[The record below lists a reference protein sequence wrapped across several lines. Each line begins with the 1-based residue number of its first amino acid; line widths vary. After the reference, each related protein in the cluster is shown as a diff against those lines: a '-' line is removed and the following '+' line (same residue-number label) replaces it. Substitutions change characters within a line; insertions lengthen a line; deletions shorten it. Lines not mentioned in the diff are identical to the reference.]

1 MPPHSSRQLL
11 NAEGHEVSPEIKEM
25 LSYMDGNEPASD
37 YTRMLDKAVSEIKQ
51 SEERRRDY
59 MSIYADAAD
68 MKELGEYRGF
78 VRSVRDNDGSF
89 TDDMIVKFLRISSN
103 TLNNI
108 RVVLSS
114 HPDWDD
120 EDVAEEVLN
129 LEDE

>member
-11 NAEGHEVSPEIKEM
+11 NAEGHEVSSEIKEM
-25 LSYMDGNEPASD
+25 LSYMDGNKPASD

-59 MSIYADAAD
+59 MSIYANAAD
-68 MKELGEYRGF
+68 ERELGDYRTY

-89 TDDMIVKFLRISSN
+89 TDDMIVKFLKISSN

-108 RVVLSS
+108 RAVLSS

>member
-59 MSIYADAAD
+59 MSIYANAAD
-68 MKELGEYRGF
+68 EREIGEYRGF
-78 VRSVRDNDGSF
+78 VRSVRDSTVSDDLLMTVLKISF
-89 TDDMIVKFLRISSN
+89 K

-108 RVVLSS
+108 RAVLSS